1 MCPSQGHSDA
11 DLPRQPI
18 PSVPL
23 GDTLST
29 TSGLI
34 CPYCVKSYARRQDT
48 ERHLL
53 LHLPPWIYCS
63 QSGCNWNG
71 RRRYAL
77 RNHLRTKHSDTP
89 VPEGEEFMI
98 YDAKPLVKQLLGHDI
113 TTEQATSEAHLSFRR
128 KAVEMGKLGLWR
140 E

>member
-1 MCPSQGHSDA
+1 MCPSLGLSDT

-34 CPYCVKSYARRQDT
+34 CPYCARAHNRKEDT

-53 LHLPPWIYCS
+53 LHLPPCIYCS

-77 RNHLRTKHSDTP
+77 LNHLRTKHSGTP
-89 VPEGEEFMI
+89 VPEREEFII
-98 YDAKPLVKQLLGHDI
+98 YDAKPLVKQLLNHDI
-113 TTEQATSEAHLSFRR
+113 TTMQAANEAQLSFRR